1 MNLPGIASRVA
12 KLVTGFSDP
21 KWTEVRGTLSLF
33 CTLDGTRRTILLD
46 RMLHPLRKWDEDT
59 LVQIIVSE
67 LGGVR

>member
-1 MNLPGIASRVA
+1 MKLQEISSRVA
-12 KLVTGFSDP
+12 ALVTGFSDP
-21 KWTEVRGTLSLF
+21 KWTEIRGTLYLS

-46 RMLHPLRKWDEDT
+46 PMQHPLKRWNEDT